1 MLLIIMQVI
10 LILLKWL
17 QTLTKSMS
25 DSTLIEMYLA
35 YDNMCNV
42 DRLKVVRA
50 PLPLPP
56 PMDTAW
62 LNIKKII
69 DTFHLPNHVNP
80 DCHRVYSPQTLK
92 ERFPVANTQAGEQT
106 FIWLGRF
113 RHIQC
118 AMNKQ
123 HHLFYLHQMVYLH
136 SEVLPRSKPE

>member
-1 MLLIIMQVI
+1 MQVF

-17 QTLTKSMS
+17 QTLTKSVS
-25 DSTLIEMYLA
+25 DSTLPEMYLA

-42 DRLKVVRA
+42 DRLKVARA

-80 DCHRVYSPQTLK
+80 ECHRVYSPQTLK
-92 ERFPVANTQAGEQT
+92 ESWRPTLKLVNRRLSGLADFG
-106 FIWLGRF
+106 I
-113 RHIQC
+113 
-118 AMNKQ
+118 
-123 HHLFYLHQMVYLH
+123 YY
-136 SEVLPRSKPE
+136 VL